1 MDIHTPARF
10 TGKVMNV
17 SNEPLQDAL
26 VESPQGHFKGW
37 TSFTGELAIDLYRSP
52 VLP

>member
-1 MDIHTPARF
+1 MDIHTPSRF

-37 TSFTGELAIDLYRSP
+37 TSFTGSNTGTLYRHT